1 MPDHTPSPVSRA
13 LDAARRKLL
22 ETGTR
27 NRLIHV
33 NRANARANCLNV
45 INERA
50 DEVFSILRLQGR
62 RMRFRALGKDKA
74 DAAGEVPLALAEA
87 APDEDSGRLTDHFLE
102 TPLGPDALA
111 RRLLRLAGDARTAEE
126 EQGVNLLYLA
136 LGFLRWKEAP
146 SSDVVREAPLVLLP
160 VQLVRNERSSTF
172 DLVCREDDLSTN
184 LPLQERLRQDF
195 AIGLPEVDEAE
206 GWTPAQYF
214 ALVREA
220 TAGQRGWSVDA
231 DGMQLGFFSFAKL
244 LMHRDLDP
252 ANWPEGAFATN
263 PLLQGLLADGFEAD
277 APLFG
282 PQDRLDALLD
292 AARIIQV
299 VDADAS
305 QTKVIEEVR
314 HGASLV
320 VQGPP
325 GTGKSQTITNL
336 IAAAAHDGKSVLF
349 VAEKMA
355 ALSVVHDRLVK
366 AGLRDVCLE
375 LHSRTANKKA
385 LALELG
391 RTLSASAQALPEV
404 GDPAR
409 LRRTRDE
416 LNRITALLHAA
427 LPPSGQTPFRALAE
441 IVGFIGK
448 GAPPPAIALDGLE
461 TLDGDAQAAALAAI
475 AAHVGARA
483 RTGPPEQHPFRGTQA
498 IDLQPPERSRL
509 QGELDAAVSALDALT
524 AEAAPVAQALQ
535 QPAPETLAEVGAL
548 CAGLACLANPP
559 TEPPAD
565 AATTVPQLFAHA
577 AQPRLLEGLQAGAD
591 WAAAQQA
598 AAADFATVAWT
609 ADVAAL
615 RPALAKGQASFLY
628 RIFGGYRRASAELA
642 TLLAAPLPGAAAE
655 RLALAD
661 RLLEV
666 QARRRRLAEEE
677 PALQA
682 VLGPEW
688 RGERTPFA
696 ALLRAARWLAEVR
709 RTIAF
714 TRPAQLLG
722 ALAALPDPSGTAAAL
737 RQRAAGCRERVH
749 APLARLRLDL
759 AAAGIGEG
767 GAVAGTH
774 AEAGLRG
781 ADAGADVGGP
791 DAGGSPAL
799 DRAALAELRAACA
812 QMGAAPAAY
821 ADWTELARSIAA
833 ADQAGA
839 GAIVHALRE
848 GRLQA
853 ARATEEF
860 RYACAEARWN
870 AARRARPELDAL
882 PALDRHALVELF
894 RTLEQERLEAT
905 RKLVLSRH
913 FEQMPRGTVGEMGVI
928 RGEIGRKRGH
938 KPVRWVMKNAGAMVQ
953 RIKPVMLMSP
963 ISVAQFLPPG
973 SVAFDLLVID
983 EASQIRPEDAL
994 GVIARARQ
1002 IVVVG
1007 DQKQLPPTSF
1017 FDRLADDD
1025 ADNDFD
1031 EDDALPA
1038 GATAA
1043 DMESI
1048 LSLCEARGLRQRMLE
1063 WHYRSRAPSLIRVS
1077 NAEFYGDRL
1086 VLPPSPLQLD
1096 PDYGLRFRRVPGV
1109 YARGGSGLGRQG
1121 TNRIEAEAVVRAM
1134 AEHARAWPELSLGVV
1149 AFSKAQADMLTEVLE
1164 LERRRD
1170 PVLDAL
1176 LREGGAEDV
1185 FVKNIEN
1192 VQGDERDVILIS
1204 VGYGPQ
1210 QAGGRLEAMT
1220 FGPINGEGGERR
1232 LNVLFSRAR
1241 VRCEVFASFEP
1252 GDIDPSRV
1260 SREGPRVLKRFLEFA
1275 QSGILDER
1283 LATGLGADSPFE
1295 EDVAAAIRALGY
1307 LADPQVGTAG
1317 FRIDVGVRH
1326 PERPGQYLVAVECDG
1341 AAYHRAIWARERD
1354 RLRQDILENLGWRFH
1369 RIWSTDWFH
1378 HRAREIERLR
1388 SALEAARAATANGIR
1403 VRGAN
1408 HGAGRGQPH
1417 GEARVAARGEAREG
1431 QLDGRRDDALA
1442 GTQAMTRDAA
1452 TADAAR
1458 GHPNLPPPV
1467 PPDGDASFALDH
1479 LALVAPT
1486 YVRAAPAVRS
1496 SLEPHEAPA
1505 TQLAGLVA
1513 EIVAVEGPI
1522 HLDELARRITTAF
1535 GRARVGKRIAAAV
1548 EHAVGLALR
1557 HPAGLVRAG
1566 DFVMTPAQ
1574 AESPPVRDRSAETGS
1589 LLKAASLPPIEIAAA
1604 AERIR
1609 AESGAIAPDKLV
1621 RATARLLGF
1630 QRLGPELAEAIRQ
1643 AVEGASPSSASS
1655 PSPRSARQD

>member
-252 ANWPEGAFATN
+252 ANWPDGAFAAN

-282 PQDRLDALLD
+282 PHDRLDALLD
-292 AARIIQV
+292 PARIIQV

-416 LNRITALLHAA
+416 LNRIAELLHAA

-509 QGELDAAVSALDALT
+509 QVELDAAVSELDALT
-524 AEAAPVAQALQ
+524 AEAAAVAQALQ

-559 TEPPAD
+559 TESPAD
-565 AATTVPQLFAHA
+565 AATTVPLLFAHA

-591 WAAAQQA
+591 WAGAQQA
-598 AAADFATVAWT
+598 AAADFATAAWT

-688 RGERTPFA
+688 RGEHTPFA
-696 ALLRAARWLAEVR
+696 ALLRTARWLAEVR

-722 ALAALPDPSGTAAAL
+722 ALAALPDPAGTAAAL
-737 RQRAAGCRERVH
+737 RQRATGCRERVH
-749 APLARLRLDL
+749 APLARLHLDL

-767 GAVAGTH
+767 GGAG
-774 AEAGLRG
+774 G
-781 ADAGADVGGP
+781 AAGGP
-791 DAGGSPAL
+791 DAGGGAAL
-799 DRAALAELRAACA
+799 ERAALAELRAACA
-812 QMGAAPAAY
+812 QMAAAPAAY
-821 ADWTELARSIAA
+821 ADWADLVRSIAA

-848 GRLQA
+848 GCLEA

-882 PALDRHALVELF
+882 PALDRHALVGLF

-938 KPVRWVMKNAGAMVQ
+938 KPVRWVMKNTNAMVQ

-973 SVAFDLLVID
+973 SVSFDLLVID

-994 GVIARARQ
+994 GVIARAHQ

-1031 EDDALPA
+1031 DDDTLPA

-1096 PDYGLRFRRVPGV
+1096 PDYGLKFRRVPGV

-1176 LREGGAEDV
+1176 LHEGRAEDV

-1241 VRCEVFASFEP
+1241 VRCEVFASFDP
-1252 GDIDPSRV
+1252 GDIDPGRV

-1283 LATGLGADSPFE
+1283 APTGLGADSPFE

-1403 VRGAN
+1403 VHGAN
-1408 HGAGRGQPH
+1408 HGADRGQPH
-1417 GEARVAARGEAREG
+1417 GEARVAARSEARKG
-1431 QLDGRRDDALA
+1431 PLDGSRDHSLA
-1442 GTQAMTRDAA
+1442 GTQALTRDAA
-1452 TADAAR
+1452 TADAAD
-1458 GHPNLPPPV
+1458 GHQNLPPSV
-1467 PPDGDASFALDH
+1467 SPDGGASFALDH
-1479 LALVAPT
+1479 LALVAPA

-1505 TQLAGLVA
+1505 SQLAGLVA

-1522 HLDELARRITTAF
+1522 HIDELARRIATAF

-1557 HPAGLVRAG
+1557 QGAALVRAG

-1589 LLKAASLPPIEIAAA
+1589 LLKAASLPPIEITAAA
-1604 AERIR
+1604 ALIR
-1609 AESGAIAPDKLV
+1609 AESGAIAREELV

-1630 QRLGPELAEAIRQ
+1630 QRLGPELAETIRQ
-1643 AVEGASPSSASS
+1643 AVK
-1655 PSPRSARQD
+1655 